1 MVISF
6 NIPRRCGNTIN
17 CSAEGLE
24 TWEVKGIDKVTHQV
38 VRGGQGEVWCGADH
52 VSQSSY
58 RKQEFARP
66 VL

>member
-1 MVISF
+1 MCRI

-24 TWEVKGIDKVTHQV
+24 TWEVKGLDKVTPQV
-38 VRGGQGEVWCGADH
+38 VGGRQAEVRCGADH
-52 VSQSSY
+52 MSQSSY